1 MPMPFTYRHATD
13 EWRRFLKS
21 MRERTLIDSDN
32 VTIRRWT
39 GCSGLS
45 VAACHLSRFCPSGM
59 SCPRS

>member
-32 VTIRRWT
+32 VI
-39 GCSGLS
+39 
-45 VAACHLSRFCPSGM
+45 
-59 SCPRS
+59 